1 MNIKFTYIL
10 IGLII
15 GLLSNYI
22 MFKPPE
28 ITIVE
33 PSRENIENII
43 FTNDK
48 TCFKYYL
55 KKINCI

>member
-1 MNIKFTYIL
+1 MNIKFSYIL
-10 IGLII
+10 IGFII
-15 GLLSNYI
+15 GLISNYI

-33 PSRENIENII
+33 PSRENIEQII
-43 FTNDK
+43 FSDDN